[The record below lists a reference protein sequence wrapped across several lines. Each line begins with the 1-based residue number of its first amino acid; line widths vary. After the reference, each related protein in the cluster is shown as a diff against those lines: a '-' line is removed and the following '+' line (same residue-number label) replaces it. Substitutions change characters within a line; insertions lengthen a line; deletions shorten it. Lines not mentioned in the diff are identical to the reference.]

1 MSPARLVL
9 VATLAIACHAATA
22 QIPPTVTVQQIAPQL
37 LVFLGSQT
45 NFQSLV
51 NGLSLG
57 TPVQL
62 ITTLPTGLTQVV
74 TFTPAAQLSPV
85 QIAQTLEAVRQQL
98 IGLGIGNPTSEQ
110 IAVALMGGVVPTPLG
125 GSQVAGV
132 LNPLNPPSPAAQ
144 IQSNAAVGATSATP
158 TPITTPAVTPPV
170 NVQLFPGAATGTA
183 TATVPQRVNTS
194 DSPIAPGATSR
205 SPSAIATPAPA
216 QIVGGSEPAPGTAAP
231 APTTPERSGA
241 APAAAGAT
249 AAPAGTGGLA
259 APAAG
264 GADRR

>member
-1 MSPARLVL
+1 M
-9 VATLAIACHAATA
+9 LAIGCHAATA
-22 QIPPTVTVQQIAPQL
+22 QVPPTVTVQQTAPQL
-37 LVFLGSQT
+37 VLFAGSQT

-51 NGLSLG
+51 NGLSQG

-62 ITTLPTGLTQVV
+62 ITTLPNGLTQVV
-74 TFTPAAQLSPV
+74 TFTPAAPLSPS
-85 QIAQTLEAVRQQL
+85 QIAQTLETARQQL

-132 LNPLNPPSPAAQ
+132 LNPQNPPSPAAQ
-144 IQSNAAVGATSATP
+144 IQSNSAAGATAAVTAPGTTP
-158 TPITTPAVTPPV
+158 TVTPPV
-170 NVQLFPGAATGTA
+170 NVQLFPGTATGAATA
-183 TATVPQRVNTS
+183 NIPARVNTS

-205 SPSAIATPAPA
+205 SPLPAPVSNSPSPLATPTPP
-216 QIVGGSEPAPGTAAP
+216 QSVGGAEVAAGAPAP

-241 APAAAGAT
+241 APAGF
-249 AAPAGTGGLA
+249 A

>member
-1 MSPARLVL
+1 MSRARLVL

-22 QIPPTVTVQQIAPQL
+22 QVPPAFTVQQTAPQL
-37 LVFLGSQT
+37 VLFAGSQT

-51 NGLSLG
+51 NGLSQG

-62 ITTLPTGLTQVV
+62 ITTLPNGLTQVV
-74 TFTPAAQLSPV
+74 TFTPSAQLSPS
-85 QIAQTLEAVRQQL
+85 QIAQTLETARQQL

-132 LNPLNPPSPAAQ
+132 LNPVNPPSPAAQ
-144 IQSNAAVGATSATP
+144 IQSNAAAGATSVTP
-158 TPITTPAVTPPV
+158 TPTTTPVVTPPV
-170 NVQLFPGAATGTA
+170 NVQLFPGTVTGTA
-183 TATVPQRVNTS
+183 TATVPARVSTS

-205 SPSAIATPAPA
+205 SPSPIATPTPAP
-216 QIVGGSEPAPGTAAP
+216 IEGGREPAAGATAP
-231 APTTPERSGA
+231 APTTPERSGV
-241 APAAAGAT
+241 
-249 AAPAGTGGLA
+249 